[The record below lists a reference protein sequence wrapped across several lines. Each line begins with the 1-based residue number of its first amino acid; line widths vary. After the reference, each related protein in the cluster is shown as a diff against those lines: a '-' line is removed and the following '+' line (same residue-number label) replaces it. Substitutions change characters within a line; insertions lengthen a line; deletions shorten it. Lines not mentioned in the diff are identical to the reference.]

1 MLHKPSDHDRL
12 IKRCISVDLEIN
24 PKNAKLLAFAA
35 VRASSPDIVARKQ
48 SEMEAALDRLES
60 ATGGSDFLI
69 GHNILAHDLPYLTAR
84 RPQLSRL
91 AERAI
96 DTLWIGPLAFP
107 RNPYHHLVKHYQDG
121 RLQADHANDP
131 LLDAQLVFE
140 VIRDQL
146 DALGD
151 RNREDPDSLIAY
163 HYLATRMEGATG
175 FDAFFWHLRS
185 ENAPDA
191 KTAEGA
197 VRRLLS
203 NRACIHGV
211 ERLLRTLSGP
221 RSAWP
226 TAFALAWIS
235 VAGGDSV
242 MPPWVRIKFREAP
255 SIVQDLRC
263 TLCDD
268 PGCAWCRER
277 DDPVLALR
285 RWFGHESFRP
295 WPEDDSGRSMQ
306 EMIVARAM
314 RGSSLLGILPTGTG
328 KSICYQVPALAKYEM
343 TGALTVVISPLVA
356 LMADQVQ
363 GMQREGISSAVTVNG
378 MLSMPERKDA
388 LERVCLGD
396 VAILLISPEQLR
408 STSVRSALNQREVGY
423 WVLDEAHCVSKWGHD
438 FRPDYRYVGRFVKEF
453 SGDEPPAPLLCLT
466 ATAKPD
472 VVKDIRDHFAS
483 RLGIELELFDGGAT
497 RDNLTYEVRPSRRE
511 TKLSDILDA
520 IEANLPA
527 EGASGAVVYC
537 ATRSISERVAEFL
550 KEKGLAAERYHAGL
564 KPDEKTEIQ
573 EKFRDGNLRI
583 VAATNAFGMGIDK
596 PDIRLVVH
604 GDIPSSLENYLQES
618 GRAGRDR
625 EQANC
630 ILLFSDEDV
639 ERQFSLTARS
649 RLRRPEIGAI
659 LNALRKLDVDR
670 SNPGHVVATSGEIVR
685 EEREMEFERDSATD
699 DTRVKTAISWL
710 EEARLLSREENK
722 VRIYPSSLQ
731 VRRLDEAEKLLAEK
745 GVEDDRKRRL
755 LEIVRHLM
763 NAPRDQGITTDDLSG
778 VGGFVG
784 KNLRKALLDLQY
796 HGIVRD
802 AVEITIFVHVGIED
816 SSQQRLKDAA
826 SLETDLVATMRE
838 AAPDAEIDEPTPL
851 HLPFICQALRDKG
864 HTNAR
869 PDVVEKLLRSISGDG
884 RDEDG
889 GRGSIRIRK
898 SSRNTLKV
906 ALQRSWSKLE
916 KTAELR
922 RLGAELLLNHLIAK
936 TPKGAQGKDVQVETT
951 MGAML
956 ASLNEDALLSAEI
969 ADASRLM
976 ERSLLWMHEQ
986 GVITLGKGLTVFRP
1000 AMTVHLRPGRK
1011 KFAQNDF
1018 IPLEEHY
1025 LEQTIQIHVM
1035 AAYAKK
1041 GLDAIDQA
1049 IKLSGDYFALDRDDF
1064 LQRWLPGK
1072 ETEIRRQTTGESYK
1086 LIVEELNNPAQR
1098 KIVADD
1104 RKNTNMLVLAG
1115 PGSGKTRVLVHRIAY
1130 LARIKRVDPRSIL
1143 VLAYNRHAAAEIRA
1157 RLRQLIGGDS
1167 NGITISTCHAF
1178 AMRLVGVSFERSSGE
1193 ERDFSGIIQEA
1204 VKLLKGDGL
1213 PKSEAESQRDEMLQG
1228 IRWILVDEYQDIGP
1242 DEYELI
1248 SAVAGR
1254 TLDDQDQK
1262 LGLFAV
1268 GDDDQNIY
1276 AFKGASVRY
1285 IRRFEEDYGAKRK
1298 FLTENYRSTKHII
1311 DAANS
1316 AIAPAA
1322 NRMKAGRD
1330 IEIDRKRRKNKP
1342 GGPMRKI
1349 DSSVTEGRVQILLYP
1364 PGKTPEE
1371 ADINQAVAAVDEF
1384 QRLSQLDLD
1393 WNWSRAAIISRDWR
1407 RLEPVRTYAES
1418 CDIPVEMADEIL
1430 PSIWR
1435 LREMQSFVN
1444 ELRASPGNTLGISDL
1459 QELLNLQRGNRWT
1472 DLISQG
1478 VTGLGNE
1485 IGDGKMPVPEIVE
1498 WFAEWSRE
1506 TQGEQRGLLLL
1517 TAHRAKGLE
1526 FDHVAILD
1534 GNWRSTSHGEDSD
1547 APRRL
1552 FYVAMTRARLS
1563 LAAMAKGQHPFIDP
1577 SRESVLERQVAP
1589 STDRLEAMSLRYV
1602 MPDMKLADLSWAG
1615 RLKTG
1620 NPSLNA
1626 ISEARVGDPI
1636 TMELERDYWMAFDAQ
1651 GNAIARM
1658 SASYSPPDGKELLEG
1673 HVGAIVRRFKS
1684 DSEEEYL
1691 RRIRRD
1697 TWEVVLPKMIFG

>member
-12 IKRCISVDLEIN
+12 LKRCISVDLEIN
-24 PKNAKLLAFAA
+24 PKSAKLLAFAA
-35 VRASSPDIVARKQ
+35 VRANSPDIVARKQ
-48 SEMEAALDRLES
+48 SEMETALDKLES
-60 ATGGSDFLI
+60 ATGGSEFLI
-69 GHNILAHDLPYLTAR
+69 GHNILAHDLPHLTAR

-146 DALGD
+146 DALGN
-151 RNREDPDSLIAY
+151 RNREEPDSLIAY

-185 ENAPDA
+185 EKAPDA
-191 KTAEGA
+191 EAAEGA

-203 NRACIHGV
+203 NRACIHGI

-255 SIVQDLRC
+255 SIVQDLRY
-263 TLCDD
+263 TLCED

-314 RGSSLLGILPTGTG
+314 RGSNLLGILPTGTG

-378 MLSMPERKDA
+378 MLSLPERKDA
-388 LERVCLGD
+388 LERVRLGD

-408 STSVRSALNQREVGY
+408 NASVRSALEQREVGY

-438 FRPDYRYVGRFVKEF
+438 FRPDYRYVARFVKEF
-453 SGDEPPAPLLCLT
+453 SGDEPPAPLICLT

-472 VVKDIRDHFAS
+472 VVKDIRDHFGK
-483 RLGIELELFDGGAT
+483 RLGIEFELYDGGAT
-497 RDNLTYEVRPSRRE
+497 RDNLTYEVRQSRRE
-511 TKLSDILDA
+511 TKLPDILDA

-537 ATRSISERVAEFL
+537 STRNISERVAEFL

-564 KPDEKTEIQ
+564 KPDEKTVIQ
-573 EKFRDGNLRI
+573 EKFRNGELRI

-625 EQANC
+625 EQASC
-630 ILLFSDEDV
+630 ILLFSKEDV
-639 ERQFSLTARS
+639 ERQFSLTSRS
-649 RLRRPEIGAI
+649 RLRRHEIGAI
-659 LNALRKLDVDR
+659 LNALRNLYIDKF
-670 SNPGHVVATSGEIVR
+670 NPGPVVATSGEIVR

-710 EEARLLSREENK
+710 EEAHLLTREENK
-722 VRIYPSSLQ
+722 VRLFPSSLQ
-731 VRRLDEAEKLLAEK
+731 VRRLDEAEKLLSEAN
-745 GVEDDRKRRL
+745 VHDNRKRRL

-763 NAPRDQGITTDDLSG
+763 NAPRDQGITTDELSG

-784 KNLRKALLDLQY
+784 EALIKALSELETR
-796 HGIVRD
+796 GVVRD
-802 AVEITIFVHVGIED
+802 AVEITVFVHVGVED
-816 SSQQRLKDAA
+816 SSRSRLKRFAR
-826 SLETDLVATMRE
+826 LEIDLIATMRE
-838 AAPDAEIDEPTPL
+838 AAPDAEIDNPAPL
-851 HLPFICQALRDKG
+851 YLPAICQALRDKG
-864 HTNAR
+864 HDAAR
-869 PDVVEKLLRSISGDG
+869 PDIIEKLLRSIASDG
-884 RDEDG
+884 RGEDG
-889 GRGSIRIRK
+889 GRGSLQIRK
-898 SSRNTLKV
+898 SSRNTLMV
-906 ALQRSWSKLE
+906 ALQRSWPKLE

-922 RLGAELLLNHLIAK
+922 RRGAELLLEHLTAK
-936 TPKGAQGKDVQVETT
+936 APKGAQGKDLQIETT

-956 ASLNEDALLSAEI
+956 ASLNEDVLLRSEI
-969 ADASRLM
+969 TDANRLM
-976 ERSLLWMHEQ
+976 RRSLLWMNEL
-986 GVITLGKGLTVFRP
+986 GVATLGKGMAVFRP
-1000 AMTVHLRPGRK
+1000 AMTVHLRRGGG
-1011 KFAQNDF
+1011 KFTQKNF

-1035 AAYAKK
+1035 AAYAEK
-1041 GLDAIDQA
+1041 GLAAMDQA
-1049 IKLSGDYFALDRDDF
+1049 IRLSGEYFALDRDDF

-1072 ETEIRRQTTGESYK
+1072 EKEIRRQTTGESYYR
-1086 LIVEELNNPAQR
+1086 IVDELKNPTQR
-1098 KIVADD
+1098 NIVADD
-1104 RKNTNMLVLAG
+1104 SKQTSMLVLAG

-1130 LARIKRVDPRSIL
+1130 LVRVKRESSRSIL
-1143 VLAYNRHAAAEIRA
+1143 VLAYNRHAAAEIRT
-1157 RLRQLIGGDS
+1157 RLRTLIGDDA

-1178 AMRLVGVSFERSSGE
+1178 AMRMMGISFTDSSGE
-1193 ERDFSGIIQEA
+1193 DRDFSGIIQKA
-1204 VKLLKGDGL
+1204 SKLLKGDGL
-1213 PKSEAESQRDEMLQG
+1213 PRSEAESQRDEMLQG
-1228 IRWILVDEYQDIGP
+1228 IRWILVDEYQDIGS

-1276 AFKGASVRY
+1276 AFRGASIRY

-1298 FLTENYRSTKHII
+1298 FLTENYRSTRHII

-1342 GGPMRKI
+1342 DGPMSTI
-1349 DSSVTEGRVQILLYP
+1349 DPVAEGRVQILHYP

-1371 ADINQAVAAVDEF
+1371 ADVNQALAAVDEF
-1384 QRLSQLDLD
+1384 QRLSQRDLD

-1407 RLEPVRTYAES
+1407 RLEPVRAYAEA

-1459 QELLNLQRGNRWT
+1459 QELLNLQGGNRWT

-1506 TQGEQRGLLLL
+1506 TRGEQRGLLLL

-1534 GNWRSTSHGEDSD
+1534 GNWQSTSSGEDAD
-1547 APRRL
+1547 AERRL

-1563 LAAMAKGQHPFIDP
+1563 LAAMAKGRHPFIDP
-1577 SRESVLERQVAP
+1577 SRESVLERRVAP
-1589 STDRLEAMSLRYV
+1589 NTDRSEAISLRYV
-1602 MPDMKLADLSWAG
+1602 MPDMKFADLSWAG

-1626 ISEARVGDPI
+1626 ISDVQVGDPI
-1636 TMELERDYWMAFDAQ
+1636 TMALERDHWMAFDAQ

-1658 SASYSPPDGKELLEG
+1658 SASYSPPKGKELLEG

-1684 DSEEEYL
+1684 DSEEEEYI

-1697 TWEVVLPKMIFG
+1697 TWEVVLPKMVFG